1 MTYTSTEFNHAMYAL
16 NPTCSWNYLHTGNEE
31 CPETEE
37 QFANVGYYAPESRS
51 YKHSLVPFTWEQLK
65 NQLALSRTVLQWQ
78 DLRETRDK
86 LLAETD
92 WMVTMATET
101 GNPISDAWKTYR
113 QALRDVPANTSD
125 PANPT
130 WPTKPS

>member
-1 MTYTSTEFNHAMYAL
+1 M
-16 NPTCSWNYLHTGNEE
+16 
-31 CPETEE
+31 
-37 QFANVGYYAPESRS
+37 
-51 YKHSLVPFTWEQLK
+51 
-65 NQLALSRTVLQWQ
+65 ALSRTTLQWQ